1 MGTVM
6 DKKEIVP
13 VSSWHALR
21 SESVFEKLDANPQG
35 LTDEEAEKRAK
46 IHGKNRL
53 PSQKLLTV
61 WQLMLHQL
69 LNPLIFILAI
79 AAVAALL
86 IGEYADTGFILLV
99 IAINTALGTFQEYKA
114 QKSASELQK
123 LLQIK
128 ARVLRNGE
136 PVIIDSEDLVPGDI
150 VLLES
155 GLKVPA
161 DLRLIETQNLTSDES
176 FLTGE
181 SMAAS
186 KSIVELPEETA
197 IGDMRNMAF
206 AGATINSGRGKGLV
220 VATGRSTQV
229 GIIAGS
235 VTESDTAKPPLVLRM
250 EKFSMKIGLTVI
262 VVSILIGILLR
273 YQGYDFAAI
282 FFFIVALT
290 VSAIPEGLPV
300 AVTVALSVASKRMS
314 KRNVIVRKLMAVE
327 SLGSCTIIASDKTGT
342 LTVNQQ
348 TARQLVLPC
357 GQIFKFTGEGDGHFP
372 FFH

>member
-1 MGTVM
+1 
-6 DKKEIVP
+6 
-13 VSSWHALR
+13 
-21 SESVFEKLDANPQG
+21 
-35 LTDEEAEKRAK
+35 
-46 IHGKNRL
+46 
-53 PSQKLLTV
+53 
-61 WQLMLHQL
+61 L